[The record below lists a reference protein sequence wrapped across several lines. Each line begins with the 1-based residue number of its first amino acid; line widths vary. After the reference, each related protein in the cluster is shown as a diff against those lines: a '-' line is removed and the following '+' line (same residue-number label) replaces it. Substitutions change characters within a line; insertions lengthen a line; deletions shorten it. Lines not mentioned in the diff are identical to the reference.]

1 MRNHESVSVNP
12 IGLLV
17 IAGGLFTA
25 GCGIFDWQWA
35 MTSRQGRLVS
45 KMITRGG
52 ARAFYV
58 VVGVGLIVVGTLM
71 TIGVIEQT

>member
-1 MRNHESVSVNP
+1 MNP

-17 IAGGLFTA
+17 VAGGLFTA

-45 KMITRGG
+45 RMITRTG
-52 ARAFYV
+52 ARALYV
-58 VVGVGLIVVGTLM
+58 VVGVGMIVVGTMM
-71 TIGVIEQT
+71 TIGVIEQ